1 MPKGTPSIKTLQA
14 HGTDLLRQYVETD
27 AKRTEVLRNLAKVV
41 VGIRAQTMTGDGKT
55 PDWAGQSQAYRDV
68 IRAMYDEAGIP
79 TDASANVQAAL
90 RYHIG
95 EVLREVVSPSALTKA
110 GLTTKGPRDRARTR
124 NGEQASAAVSNGQR
138 QAPSEAPTDPEEAM
152 RAAIQ
157 FVQHAHATPAPKDPS
172 VLLILCLSLEHA
184 CQVLREQI
192 QSQAER
198 AALSPVSAPAPA
210 PAKRTRKALAKAA

>member
-1 MPKGTPSIKTLQA
+1 MPRGTPSITTLQA
-14 HGTDLLRQYVETD
+14 HGTDLLRSYTEAD
-27 AKRTEVLRNLAKVV
+27 AKRTQILRDLAKCV

-68 IRAMYDEAGIP
+68 IRAMYDDAGIP
-79 TDASANVQAAL
+79 VDSASNVQAAL

-95 EVLREVVSPSALTKA
+95 EVLREVVSPGALTKA
-110 GLTTKGPRDRARTR
+110 GLATKGPKDRARTR
-124 NGEQASAAVSNGQR
+124 NGEQATTAALS
-138 QAPSEAPTDPEEAM
+138 PSTAEAPTDPEEAM
-152 RAAIQ
+152 RAAIL

-198 AALSPVSAPAPA
+198 AALSPESGSVRNPA